1 MYRSNVFGK
10 VVLGT
15 DGASFEQ
22 LIVDGKNGLLCK
34 PNNSSSLLTK
44 MNGAAAMSSIQ
55 KEKMGE
61 LAQKRI
67 EKLCPEIAVRKL
79 PEVLEIY
86 FKKMEC
92 GITLI
97 LLDEMLKGAG

>member
-1 MYRSNVFGK
+1 
-10 VVLGT
+10 
-15 DGASFEQ
+15 
-22 LIVDGKNGLLCK
+22 
-34 PNNSSSLLTK
+34 

-79 PEVLEIY
+79 
-86 FKKMEC
+86 
-92 GITLI
+92 
-97 LLDEMLKGAG
+97 LDYYKRIIDFVG